1 MQRPNRFASPKAG
14 CGQPALCPVQPGL
27 HRYYKW
33 ELLALLCLAFFF
45 HQGDRAIYGVVIS
58 GIRGDLALSDSQL
71 GMVGSVLF
79 FTMALMMPLA
89 GLVGDKWKKN
99 WIITCGLIFW
109 STATLFTGYVTGIVG
124 LILLRSVAT
133 AGGEAFYSPA
143 AYPLMA
149 KFHQRTRALALSLH
163 QGALYV
169 GVMTSGFLGGWIADT
184 WGWRSAFFVFGG
196 CGILLGLVFVFRLK
210 DSPEPTPAD
219 AGKAE
224 REVSLLTALGVVFR
238 VPSALMVALG
248 LTAIVFVN
256 NGFIVWGP
264 EFLREKQEGLSLAL
278 AGGYSM
284 FWHHLPALIGITI
297 AGPLSDGWALRRPTA
312 RLELQAVA
320 MALGVP
326 SIVLMAMAPNLTIAC
341 VGLAAFGLFRGIYE
355 SNTHAA
361 MFQVVTPR
369 YRASAVA
376 ISVMIAFLIGS
387 TAPWFL
393 GMCRQLFVIVAF
405 LFGPTSPWA
414 LERYPGVAKWLESS
428 STCQGLSYGFA
439 AMALAYLIGA
449 LAIAAARFF
458 FFHRDRITEPE
469 LESK

>member
-1 MQRPNRFASPKAG
+1 MSQPTLPQIDLPRPA
-14 CGQPALCPVQPGL
+14 L

-58 GIRGDLALSDSQL
+58 QIEESLKLTSSQL
-71 GMVGSVLF
+71 GLVGSVLF

-89 GLVGDKWKKN
+89 GIVGDKFKKN

-109 STATLFTGYVTGIVG
+109 STATLFTGCVQGIVG
-124 LILLRSVAT
+124 LIALRSVAT

-143 AYPLMA
+143 AYPLLA

-169 GVMTSGFLGGWIADT
+169 GVMTSGFLGGWIADQ
-184 WGWRSAFFVFGG
+184 WGWRAAFYVFGAG
-196 CGILLGLVFVFRLK
+196 GILLGLVFVFRLK
-210 DSPEPTPAD
+210 DSPEPIAV
-219 AGKAE
+219 GKAPAA
-224 REVSLLTALGVVFR
+224 VSLLEALGVVFR
-238 VPSALMVALG
+238 VPSALMVAIG

-264 EFLREKQEGLSLAL
+264 EFLREKQDLSLKL

-284 FWHHLPALIGITI
+284 FWHHLPALIGITV
-297 AGPLSDGWALRRPTA
+297 AGPLSDRWALRRPAA

-341 VGLAAFGLFRGIYE
+341 IGLAAFGFFRGVYE

-387 TAPWFL
+387 ASPWFL
-393 GMCRQLFVIVAF
+393 GKCRDWFSA
-405 LFGPTSPWA
+405 TSLPA
-414 LERYPGVAKWLESS
+414 LDQYPQWSDA
-428 STCQGLSYGFA
+428 CRGLSYGFA
-439 AMALAYLIGA
+439 VMALAYLIGA
-449 LAIAAARFF
+449 VAIAAARFF

-469 LESK
+469 LDSK

>member
-1 MQRPNRFASPKAG
+1 MNRTTLPQTDLP
-14 CGQPALCPVQPGL
+14 QPAL

-58 GIRGDLALSDSQL
+58 GIQKDLALTAQQL
-71 GMVGSVLF
+71 GWVGFVLF

-89 GLVGDKWKKN
+89 GIVGDKFKKN

-109 STATLFTGYVTGIVG
+109 SAATLFTGCVSGILG

-143 AYPLMA
+143 AYPLLA

-169 GVMTSGFLGGWIADT
+169 GVMTSGFLGGWIAEHF
-184 WGWRSAFFVFGG
+184 GWRAAFYVFGG

-210 DSPEPTPAD
+210 DSPEPASAD
-219 AGKAE
+219 AGKAPAAP
-224 REVSLLTALGVVFR
+224 SLLEALGVVFR
-238 VPSALMVALG
+238 VPSALMVAIG

-264 EFLREKQEGLSLAL
+264 EFLREKQQGLSLTF

-284 FWHHLPALIGITI
+284 FWHHLPAMIGITI
-297 AGPLSDGWALRRPTA
+297 AGPLSDRWALRRPTA

-341 VGLAAFGLFRGIYE
+341 LGLAAFGLFRGIYE

-387 TAPWFL
+387 AAPPFL
-393 GMCRQLFVIVAF
+393 GICKDLNK
-405 LFGPTSPWA
+405 LH
-414 LERYPGVAKWLESS
+414 
-428 STCQGLSYGFA
+428 GLSYGFA
-439 AMALAYLIGA
+439 AMALAYLVGA
-449 LAIAAARFF
+449 VAIAAARFV
-458 FFHRDRITEPE
+458 FFHRDHITEPE
-469 LESK
+469 MENK